1 MGSPVSKGSRQAKS
15 DSGSKSLSLKR
26 GKPSNND
33 SNNETKNKSMSTL
46 SLTPLEMTTSA
57 TSDSSNGDTKQ
68 SRVSLTPSSKRVSKT
83 VDQSNSNLA
92 AVANRS
98 MYASDKIIKIA
109 ADFWNTKMSKLS
121 FEEQKEIGVTM
132 YLDMMVSDKSLRAL
146 FARRFNGTTNIESI
160 SLKFF
165 NMLGWLI
172 RTCCRNDD
180 NVENTLRSLGAMH
193 KNFGIDNA
201 HFAVMLASLH
211 TTFAHYFPQDY
222 GIKERYALDYM
233 FTLAS
238 QLMMG
243 SGSTTE
249 HSPEHQGEIR
259 VDYMFTLASQLMMG
273 GASTTEHSP
282 ETEYL
287 NNLQTCLRS
296 SVGRAY
302 LFRYWQQTWCDEL
315 VIYSQNIQKFEQQT
329 NDKGRF
335 MIARNIVE
343 VSINAQSDLAVNIS
357 YNCRQNALELMQEY
371 EQQFQLKQD
380 IKVSAKMFDSV
391 TSEIHALIMSNHWN
405 TFKRSIKTM
414 NVDCK

>member
-46 SLTPLEMTTSA
+46 SITPLEMTTSA

-243 SGSTTE
+243 
-249 HSPEHQGEIR
+249 
-259 VDYMFTLASQLMMG
+259 G
-273 GASTTEHSP
+273 GSTTEHSP

>member
-46 SLTPLEMTTSA
+46 SITPLEMTTSA

-243 SGSTTE
+243 GGS
-249 HSPEHQGEIR
+249 
-259 VDYMFTLASQLMMG
+259 M
-273 GASTTEHSP
+273 TEHSP